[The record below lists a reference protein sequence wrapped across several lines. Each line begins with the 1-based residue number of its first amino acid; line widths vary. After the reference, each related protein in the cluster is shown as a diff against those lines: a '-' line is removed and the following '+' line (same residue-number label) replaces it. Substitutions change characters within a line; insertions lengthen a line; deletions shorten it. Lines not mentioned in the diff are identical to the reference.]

1 MSGGISRYPD
11 IGAVLARLP
20 RTWVAA
26 AAWALAAVCGALQC
40 RAALSR
46 PPGDR
51 LPDLDVYRGAVR
63 LLLAGGSLYDFAAP
77 ETAAP
82 FTYPPFAGLL
92 FTPLAAVPAEPLRYL
107 WTGAILACT
116 TVLGWLVVRAARE
129 PLPGPGS
136 APQSP
141 GSPPQSP
148 GTAAEAGLVTAAL
161 LASAPVSSNLRFGQV
176 SVALAVLVV
185 VDLSPLMPIRLRGA
199 LTGLAAGI
207 KLTPLVFVP
216 VLWLSGRRRA
226 AVTAVA
232 AFAGTVGLG
241 WLVLPAESARFWLHE
256 LRDVQRIGHLR
267 TGGNQSLNGAL
278 LRLGVPAQ
286 TRGAVILAAVL
297 VVGLIAVWRAG
308 RLMRSGQWLGGT
320 VVVGAAGVVVSPVSW
335 THHQIWLVLA
345 AFVPVAASNRAR
357 AAWAAAVLVVM
368 VAPVTSLGSGLP
380 GVAGWLLGEAR
391 LLLALAVAVAVPF
404 GRPAP
409 QVRQAG
415 AAVASCDDGTA

>member
-1 MSGGISRYPD
+1 
-11 IGAVLARLP
+11 
-20 RTWVAA
+20 
-26 AAWALAAVCGALQC
+26 
-40 RAALSR
+40 
-46 PPGDR
+46 
-51 LPDLDVYRGAVR
+51 
-63 LLLAGGSLYDFAAP
+63 
-77 ETAAP
+77 
-82 FTYPPFAGLL
+82 
-92 FTPLAAVPAEPLRYL
+92 
-107 WTGAILACT
+107 
-116 TVLGWLVVRAARE
+116 
-129 PLPGPGS
+129 
-136 APQSP
+136 
-141 GSPPQSP
+141 
-148 GTAAEAGLVTAAL
+148 VTAL
-161 LASAPVSSNLRFGQV
+161 
-176 SVALAVLVV
+176 
-185 VDLSPLMPIRLRGA
+185 
-199 LTGLAAGI
+199 
-207 KLTPLVFVP
+207 
-216 VLWLSGRRRA
+216 
-226 AVTAVA
+226 A

-286 TRGAVILAAVL
+286 TRGVVVLAAVL

-308 RLMRSGQWLGGT
+308 RLMRSGQWLGGA

-345 AFVPVAASNRAR
+345 AFVPVAASSRAR

-391 LLLALAVAVAVPF
+391 LLLALGVAVAVPF